1 MRQCGAGGA
10 WLVAALLLT
19 FAPANMAFAAC
30 TGEIERS
37 GAVTIQVGGASRF
50 FILKVPSAADGRTP
64 SAVLFAFHPFG
75 TNAQYMESRVSSRLW
90 PDAIMLYPEG
100 VRGAGGPS
108 WQGRPGELGDR
119 DVAFFDAMLAWL
131 DSHECIDRHRVFVM
145 GYSNGA
151 GLASVLSCTRASVI
165 AGVALASGR
174 PVCKPETARPVII
187 GHGLSDATVSYSQ
200 AVQAAQTW
208 SAVNGCSAPPKSGT
222 TGCTEATS
230 CSGAR
235 TMLCTYEGG
244 HEYNSGFSRSF
255 AEFLSGV
262 RSQK

>member
-1 MRQCGAGGA
+1 MVRLFIVAT
-10 WLVAALLLT
+10 WLLMLI
-19 FAPANMAFAAC
+19 PADAAFAAC

-37 GAVTIQVGGASRF
+37 GPVTIQVGGASRF
-50 FILKVPSAADGRTP
+50 FILKVPPAADGRTP

-75 TNAQYMESRVSSRLW
+75 TNAQYMESRVSTRLW
-90 PDAIMLYPEG
+90 PDAIMVYPEG
-100 VRGAGGPS
+100 ARGAGGPS

-131 DSHECIDRHRVFVM
+131 DGHECIDRRRVFVM

-151 GLASVLSCTRASVI
+151 ALASVLSCTRASVI

-187 GHGLSDATVSYSQ
+187 GHGLADSTVSYGQ

-208 SAVNGCSAPPKSGT
+208 STVNGCSAPPKSGT
-222 TGCTEATS
+222 PGCSEATS

-235 TMLCTYEGG
+235 TTLCTFDGG
-244 HEYNSGFSRSF
+244 HEYNSTFSRTLVD
-255 AEFLSGV
+255 FLRG
-262 RSQK
+262 QKSEVTGQR